1 MSISPEVGQ
10 PPPIRIGDPRAQK
23 AGQYPSPLA
32 GFGCSI
38 DAVISSSPPGGAWKP
53 SLVLSI
59 RPEVQVPPLLIAFS
73 TRWPLP
79 SR

>member
-10 PPPIRIGDPRAQK
+10 RPPIRIGDPRAQN

-32 GFGCSI
+32 GFGCWI
-38 DAVISSSPPGGAWKP
+38 DAVISSFPPGGAWK
-53 SLVLSI
+53 SDRVLSI
-59 RPEVQVPPLLIAFS
+59 RPEVHVPPLLIAFS